1 MRPFRAKSPMNAVVV
16 SLLACVLVPFLAL
29 AQEAQAPGNLNTITS
44 VSVRG
49 GTVEI
54 VGTKKPNFTTFTM
67 TDPPRLVI
75 DISEAVFS
83 GVKEDMA
90 VGNGTISGIRTA
102 SYGSD
107 ESAIARVLIG
117 YEREVETDIQASG
130 NSLVVNVVGGGGAA
144 VAARPTAPTGTAPAD
159 AAPTGTAPAGTAT
172 TPGVTAEQATVAA
185 QADRKQQERAAADAA
200 ASAQVDQKQQE
211 RAAADAAASAQ
222 ADRQAQERAAADAAA
237 AAKADAE
244 AQRQAQ
250 ARADADRKAQEE
262 AARAASAQAEQQRL
276 QQERAAKEAAAAAEK
291 QRQQDEARAAAEE
304 KKRQQAEAQAAAEEK
319 KRQQAQA
326 QATAAEEKKRQQAE
340 ERQRQREE
348 AQAAAEEKKRQQ
360 EEARAA
366 AEDRKREQAEERQR
380 QREEAQAA
388 AEEKK
393 RQQAEARQ
401 TRIAQAETPRREPVQ
416 GGSAGVS
423 SRRKT
428 MTLVGFRQESSASRV
443 FVRTN
448 EPVRYTVTEGER
460 MVVLE
465 LENTSIAE
473 SNNTRA
479 LDTSFF
485 DTAVAAVDAD
495 AGPSRTVRVAIR
507 LKERVPYETRQEG
520 NEVSIEFQR
529 PARR

>member
-1 MRPFRAKSPMNAVVV
+1 MKASIVA
-16 SLLACVLVPFLAL
+16 LLACVLVPVLAL
-29 AQEAQAPGNLNTITS
+29 AQEGQAQGNLNTITS

-83 GVKEDMA
+83 GVKEDLP
-90 VGNGTISGIRTA
+90 VGNGTITGVRTA

-117 YEREVETDIQASG
+117 YEREVETDIQTTG

-144 VAARPTAPTGTAPAD
+144 VAARPGT
-159 AAPTGTAPAGTAT
+159 PAGAAGTGAAT
-172 TPGVTAEQATVAA
+172 TPGGTAEQAAVAA
-185 QADRKQQERAAADAA
+185 QT
-200 ASAQVDQKQQE
+200 DQKQQE
-211 RAAADAAASAQ
+211 RAAAESTVAAQ
-222 ADRQAQERAAADAAA
+222 ADQKQQERAAAESTAAA
-237 AAKADAE
+237 QADQKQQERAAAQAAADAQAAAE

-250 ARADADRKAQEE
+250 ARAEADRKAQEE
-262 AARAASAQAEQQRL
+262 SARVAAQQAEQQRL

-291 QRQQDEARAAAEE
+291 QRREDEARAAAEE
-304 KKRQQAEAQAAAEEK
+304 KKRQQAEAQVAAAASAEEKKRLAAEEKARRDAAAEEK
-319 KRQQAQA
+319 KRL
-326 QATAAEEKKRQQAE
+326 AAEARA
-340 ERQRQREE
+340 
-348 AQAAAEEKKRQQ
+348 RQQ

-366 AEDRKREQAEERQR
+366 AEERKLE
-380 QREEAQAA
+380 REEA
-388 AEEKK
+388 
-393 RQQAEARQ
+393 RQSRL
-401 TRIAQAETPRREPVQ
+401 AQAETPRRAPVQ
-416 GGSAGVS
+416 GDGPGVS

-428 MTLVGFRQESSASRV
+428 MTLVGFKQEATSSRV

-448 EPVRYTVTEGER
+448 EPVRYTVTEGNKQ
-460 MVVLE
+460 VVLE
-465 LENTSIAE
+465 LEDTGISE
-473 SNNTRA
+473 SNNTRS

-485 DTAVAAVDAD
+485 DTAVASVNAD
-495 AGPSRTVRVAIR
+495 TGPSRTVRVAIK
-507 LKERVPYETRQEG
+507 LKEQVSFQARQDG